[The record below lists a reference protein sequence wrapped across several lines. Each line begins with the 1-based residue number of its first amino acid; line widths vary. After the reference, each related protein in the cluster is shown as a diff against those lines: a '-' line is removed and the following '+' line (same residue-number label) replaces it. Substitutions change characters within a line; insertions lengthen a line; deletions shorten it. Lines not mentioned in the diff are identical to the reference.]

1 MCEPNTVAFTVSRLE
16 SERYVRHSYEVRK
29 NTSIM
34 NSLTH
39 LNITWSPTLKVRVTL
54 IPGPGCGGGAVRKQT
69 KHSSVWYTV
78 EMKTQHRCSNC
89 NYSSLQLLQMWRV

>member
-1 MCEPNTVAFTVSRLE
+1 MWEPNTVAFTVSRLE
-16 SERYVRHSYEVRK
+16 SERHVRHSYEVRK

-54 IPGPGCGGGAVRKQT
+54 IPGPGCGGGAERKH
-69 KHSSVWYTV
+69 KARVSMVHS
-78 EMKTQHRCSNC
+78 
-89 NYSSLQLLQMWRV
+89 